1 MNFTWAWGGS
11 DIIFVTGMKVNWGG
25 EECTALQMLWVGVQH
40 GAVGDPC
47 CLHRKSVVLLQFRSM
62 WRYEMCF
69 NWRAFLLISA
79 SFSLSGP
86 EHECNAYSPMEAP
99 PGDWDWVADG
109 VWHPVTHSHSDIS
122 YGQNV
127 KFMGHSTTLI
137 LMEMFRLWWSITI
150 SSVCIISCFLSEQNT
165 SRNPP
170 HSLDSQ
176 RKTRRGLERYKLQ
189 DNPTAHWIVIT
200 MQNFTAAPWHQP
212 VECCLTIS

>member
-1 MNFTWAWGGS
+1 MWFCNSLEAFNM
-11 DIIFVTGMKVNWGG
+11 FQLTGVPP
-25 EECTALQMLWVGVQH
+25 H
-40 GAVGDPC
+40 
-47 CLHRKSVVLLQFRSM
+47 
-62 WRYEMCF
+62 
-69 NWRAFLLISA
+69 LISA
-79 SFSLSGP
+79 SFSLSAP
-86 EHECNAYSPMEAP
+86 EHECHAYSPMEAP